1 MKRRLVLWETP
12 IKTKKKGKVVTVQTV
27 ENILILNM
35 YRDKDLTCRYC
46 MNTDTGEY
54 ETWDAKTG
62 EWSVMKAHR
71 AAGGLD
77 WYDDGRSVEKT
88 LKYDPP
94 ESRALIKKA
103 LDGKTW
109 RNWTEGLVLI
119 DDVETDYGRDQR
131 EKKEERRMERERRL
145 QERAPKPPEDFRD
158 WALKAAG
165 GGNHCNLTE

>member
-1 MKRRLVLWETP
+1 
-12 IKTKKKGKVVTVQTV
+12 
-27 ENILILNM
+27 
-35 YRDKDLTCRYC
+35 

-77 WYDDGRSVEKT
+77 WYDNGRSVEKT

-131 EKKEERRMERERRL
+131 EKKEERRLERERRL
-145 QERAPKPPEDFRD
+145 QERAPKPR
-158 WALKAAG
+158 KTSG
-165 GGNHCNLTE
+165 TGR

>member
-1 MKRRLVLWETP
+1 MKRRLVLRETP
-12 IKTKKKGKVVTVQTV
+12 IKTKKKGKVVTVQNV

-77 WYDDGRSVEKT
+77 WYDNGRSVEKT

-131 EKKEERRMERERRL
+131 EKKEERAWRGNAGYRN
-145 QERAPKPPEDFRD
+145 APRSPRKTSGTGR
-158 WALKAAG
+158 
-165 GGNHCNLTE
+165 

>member
-1 MKRRLVLWETP
+1 MKRRLVLRETP
-12 IKTKKKGKVVTVQTV
+12 IKTKKKGKVVTVQNV

-77 WYDDGRSVEKT
+77 WYDNGRSVEKT
-88 LKYDPP
+88 LKYFCNRVRRSCDDPDHRGMPEGTVHKPLRLDKIHAGTGSDRYP
-94 ESRALIKKA
+94 ESRS
-103 LDGKTW
+103 G
-109 RNWTEGLVLI
+109 
-119 DDVETDYGRDQR
+119 
-131 EKKEERRMERERRL
+131 MERCSAALFQPDRCS
-145 QERAPKPPEDFRD
+145 QERSDR
-158 WALKAAG
+158 
-165 GGNHCNLTE
+165 

>member
-1 MKRRLVLWETP
+1 MKRRLVLREMP

-35 YRDKDLTCRYC
+35 YRDKDLTRRYC

-54 ETWDAKTG
+54 EIWDAKSG

-71 AAGGLD
+71 AAGGMD

-94 ESRALIKKA
+94 EARDLIKKA

-109 RNWTEGLVLI
+109 RNWREGLDLI
-119 DDVETDYGRDQR
+119 DSVEQDYGKNLR
-131 EKKEERRMERERRL
+131 EKKEERRVEREWKL
-145 QERAPKPPEDFRD
+145 QERAPKLPEDFRD
-158 WALKAAG
+158 WVFKAAG
-165 GGNHCNLTE
+165 GGKHYLF